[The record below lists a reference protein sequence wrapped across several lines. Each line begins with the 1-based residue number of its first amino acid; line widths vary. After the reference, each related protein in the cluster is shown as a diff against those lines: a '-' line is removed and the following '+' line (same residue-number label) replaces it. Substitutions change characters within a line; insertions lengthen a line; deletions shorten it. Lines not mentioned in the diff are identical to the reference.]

1 LCFSTRVSRLDEKYT
16 ATRVPENLNIN
27 PPSGDFGNVK
37 VGHAKSATFTLSNSA
52 PEGAAPI
59 TFHSPV
65 GFSVPPSTPQIYG
78 FAGSATNCPQQL
90 VPQKTCTLTVEFIPA
105 KPGAAPSSAV
115 TVYDNAA
122 NANQTIQLSG
132 SGK

>member
-1 LCFSTRVSRLDEKYT
+1 VSRLDEKYT
-16 ATRVPENLNIN
+16 ATPVPENLNIN
-27 PPSGDFGNVK
+27 PPSFDFGNVR

-52 PEGAAPI
+52 PEGADPI
-59 TFHSPV
+59 TFHSLAA
-65 GFSVPPSTPQIYG
+65 FSVQVTNPQVFG

-90 VPQKTCTLTVEFIPA
+90 LPQKTCTLTVEFIPA
-105 KPGAAPSSAV
+105 KPGPASCPGFPSCTV
-115 TVYDNAA
+115 TISDNAA

>member
-1 LCFSTRVSRLDEKYT
+1 
-16 ATRVPENLNIN
+16 LNVN
-27 PPSGDFGNVK
+27 PPSFDFGNVK

-59 TFHSPV
+59 TFESPV
-65 GFSVPPSTPQIYG
+65 GFGVTVTTPQVFG

-90 VPQKTCTLTVEFIPA
+90 LPQKTCTLTVEFIPA
-105 KPGAAPSSAV
+105 ARTFYPS
-115 TVYDNAA
+115 TLTIYDNAA
-122 NANQTIQLSG
+122 NAKQMIPLSG